1 MDGQIAQRA
10 QHHEFLKTD
19 RNLILDPMKIICIG
33 RNYAAHIEELKN
45 EKPGQPVVFL
55 KPDTALVKGGAP
67 FYYPDFSTNIHHEV
81 ELVLKI
87 SKEGKYIQPQFAH
100 RYFEEIGLGIDFTA
114 RDLQDQCKAK
124 GLPWEIA
131 KAFNGSAPIG
141 DFKSVSEFS
150 DLKNID
156 FHLEINGEVKQKG
169 NTSLMLFDFATI
181 ISYVSQFFTLK
192 KGDLIYTGTPAGV
205 GPVQTGDQLIGFIG
219 NEKMLHVEVK

>member
-1 MDGQIAQRA
+1 
-10 QHHEFLKTD
+10 
-19 RNLILDPMKIICIG
+19 MKIICIG

-45 EKPGQPVVFL
+45 EKPGKPVVFL
-55 KPDTALVKGGAP
+55 KPDTALLKAGAP
-67 FYYPDFSTNIHHEV
+67 FFYPDFSENIHHEV
-81 ELVLKI
+81 ELVLKV

-141 DFKSVSEFS
+141 DFKSAADFK
-150 DLKNID
+150 DLKDID
-156 FHLEINGEVKQKG
+156 FYLEINGELRQKG

-205 GPVQTGDQLIGFIG
+205 GPVKVGDRLTGFIG
-219 NEKMLHVEVK
+219 TEKMLDFEVK